1 MWGDELQE
9 KCLIGNLKMLL
20 WNGFYIFLVLLISTV
35 FTIPVI
41 LIPQHDII
49 EYPEYWWELILQSGV
64 GVIPF
69 AINTCLE
76 CRTIFRYE
84 FLASRGF
91 LARLLGVIILSTL
104 TWTSM
109 IVVLWALILQYNL
122 PFPFYGMTVFLVSN
136 SIHLIQLWYEF
147 PLKLRA
153 DEIERKKIRNYIW
166 YRLWFVFYGFQK
178 FALKFIL
185 LALPVIAQ
193 PIMAFIFPLARE
205 INLKILSRFLEKA
218 SDPRLTNEIV
228 PKLTATISVNIVHS
242 FFVALIIASNASYTT
257 SICILAVD
265 FLLNIFSSIQ
275 IIRYHR
281 KTLPKDAM
289 RSLEATK
296 YEKMKKE
303 ETLDLYAVESIEYLV
318 PFIYTVTFLIAYYG
332 PNADII
338 GNIRMTRWKFQ
349 GVDDVKSYTE
359 ELLKMF
365 AIDLAGLMVSTIMFW
380 KLAQINMMQEGYKI
394 MKLYWPLIAVKIG
407 TKIYQVTNYIENI
420 PGFILFIEKFSQ

>member
-1 MWGDELQE
+1 
-9 KCLIGNLKMLL
+9 
-20 WNGFYIFLVLLISTV
+20 
-35 FTIPVI
+35 
-41 LIPQHDII
+41 
-49 EYPEYWWELILQSGV
+49 
-64 GVIPF
+64 
-69 AINTCLE
+69 
-76 CRTIFRYE
+76 
-84 FLASRGF
+84 
-91 LARLLGVIILSTL
+91 
-104 TWTSM
+104 
-109 IVVLWALILQYNL
+109 
-122 PFPFYGMTVFLVSN
+122 
-136 SIHLIQLWYEF
+136 
-147 PLKLRA
+147 
-153 DEIERKKIRNYIW
+153 
-166 YRLWFVFYGFQK
+166 
-178 FALKFIL
+178 
-185 LALPVIAQ
+185 
-193 PIMAFIFPLARE
+193 
-205 INLKILSRFLEKA
+205 
-218 SDPRLTNEIV
+218 
-228 PKLTATISVNIVHS
+228 
-242 FFVALIIASNASYTT
+242 
-257 SICILAVD
+257 
-265 FLLNIFSSIQ
+265 
-275 IIRYHR
+275 
-281 KTLPKDAM
+281 M